1 MTKDD
6 IRLIRNLI
14 SLQFSPPFPTLSLY
28 TPPTGKQLTTIMA
41 SFLAFP
47 SGKPESSISFQSL
60 QHPNSRRHS
69 CLGGVL
75 KPVN

>member
-6 IRLIRNLI
+6 IRFIRHLI
-14 SLQFSPPFPTLSLY
+14 SLQLSPPFPTLSLY
-28 TPPTGKQLTTIMA
+28 APPTGKQLTTIMA
-41 SFLAFP
+41 SFLTFL

-60 QHPNSRRHS
+60 QGPNSRGHN
-69 CLGGVL
+69 CLGGFL